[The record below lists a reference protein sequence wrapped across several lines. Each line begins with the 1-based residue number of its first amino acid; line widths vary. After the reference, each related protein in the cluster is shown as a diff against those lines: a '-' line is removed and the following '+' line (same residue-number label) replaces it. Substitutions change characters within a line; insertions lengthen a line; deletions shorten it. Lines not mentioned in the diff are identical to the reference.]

1 MLSYEELSPPERE
14 LWDAF
19 PEGRQ
24 VDLRPGGADGADPD
38 AISDVDGG
46 DEWGP
51 ERTVRAEVLTA
62 LLLGRNSARSG
73 GVAALRLAGA
83 RITGTLACEG
93 AEIRHLLRLDGCRLE
108 REVRLDSASTLAIA
122 VVRSRLPGF
131 SARSARIGGRLD
143 LRGCVIETRGHNA
156 VELIHA
162 HVAGG
167 LRLDGAVVSA
177 PDRVAV
183 SAGGIVM
190 DGAVVCEDGFR
201 ARGGV
206 MFPGAQLSGGLF
218 MRGARLEAPG
228 DIALGADNATVSSVR
243 CSEGFTAD
251 GSVHMRGAR
260 ITDLLSFEQAVLAG
274 SPQSLVATGLL
285 AQDLDLRCAAPP
297 AGTLDL
303 RGAHA
308 AWVRDD
314 ARSWAGEMWLEGF
327 TYDSIRAEP
336 DTVGGRLEWI
346 RRNPGYSPQPY
357 EQLAGHYRRI
367 GHDDEARRTLLA
379 KQRHRRGLLRPWS
392 RVWGY
397 LLDGAVGYG
406 YRPWLAGAWLAVLT
420 LVGSVLFGTHTPSPN
435 DPGEHPPFNA
445 VVYTLDLLIPIGGF
459 GQRDAW
465 HWSAGALQATAYVLI
480 AIGWTLTTAVVAGVT
495 RTLSKS

>member
-1 MLSYEELSPPERE
+1 MLTYDELTSPERE

-19 PEGRQ
+19 AEGRQ
-24 VDLRPGGADGADPD
+24 VDLRPGGGGGE
-38 AISDVDGG
+38 DVGRG

-51 ERTVRAEVLTA
+51 ERTVRAEALTT
-62 LLLGRNSARSG
+62 LLLGRGSGLSG

-83 RITGTLACEG
+83 RITGALAWEG
-93 AEIRHLLRLDGCRLE
+93 AEIRHLLHLDGCRLE
-108 REVRLDSASTLAIA
+108 QRVRLDSASTLAVA

-131 SARSARIGGRLD
+131 SAPSARIGGRLD
-143 LRGCVIETRGHNA
+143 LRGSVIEGQGRNA

-177 PDRVAV
+177 PDGVAV

-190 DGAVVCEDGFR
+190 DGAVICEDGFR
-201 ARGGV
+201 SRGAV
-206 MFPGAQLSGGLF
+206 MFPGARLSGGLF
-218 MRGARLEAPG
+218 MGGARLEAPG
-228 DIALGADNATVSSVR
+228 GVALGADNAQVSAIR
-243 CSEGFTAD
+243 CNQGFTAD
-251 GSVHMRGAR
+251 GGVHMRGAQ
-260 ITDLLSFEQAVLAG
+260 ISDLLSFEEAVLGG
-274 SPQSLVATGLL
+274 SPRSLVATGLRV
-285 AQDLDLRCAAPP
+285 QDLDLRCATPP
-297 AGTLDL
+297 AGSLDL
-303 RGAHA
+303 RGVRAT
-308 AWVRDD
+308 WVQDD
-314 ARSWAGEMWLEGF
+314 PRSWAPEIQLEGF
-327 TYDSIRAEP
+327 AYDSIRSEP

-379 KQRHRRGLLRPWS
+379 KQRHRRRLLPPWS
-392 RVWGY
+392 RFWGY
-397 LLDGAVGYG
+397 LLDATVGYG

-420 LVGSVLFGTHTPSPN
+420 LLGALVFGTHTPSP
-435 DPGEHPPFNA
+435 DKPGEGPPFNA

-465 HWSAGALQATAYVLI
+465 HWTDGALQAATYALI

-495 RTLSKS
+495 RALSKN